1 MHISRREAGVIGR
14 RLNPLC
20 LSVFLAVLLPFPGCA
35 PTHLIRVPEYVVRP
49 APGSGHLMAGAGSSD
64 ITPPPGHPMAGH
76 SFAGRFSRGRWMRL
90 RARAFYFRDRTGSSV
105 ALVSCDLFA
114 ISAGLQ
120 EMVAARLRTPPPGE
134 PGVWDISPENLI
146 LAATHTHQGPGSYM
160 SNEFYNGFASPYP
173 GHDTELFNT
182 LADQIAGAVRR
193 AVADAERHPEGATL
207 AVRRGATDLTRNR
220 AIQAF
225 ALNDRAIQDSVL
237 AAGPPAP
244 PPGDCASP
252 PSWYLPRCLRYRAV
266 DPTLNVIDIERP
278 GQGVVATL
286 VFFSVHPTVLAH
298 DAAFYSPDFTGWAMS
313 ELERRSGRKD
323 FVAGWFN
330 GTDGDV
336 SARWERRDA
345 AEVREFGR
353 RLVAAIET
361 LRNAGVDFR
370 EDDSATVAARRRATP
385 RRGFCKTKPTPGVAT
400 LGGAEDGRF
409 VSFDMGWRER
419 SRRGPG
425 SNPSESPDPAQ
436 CGKEP
441 SLALKGSFID
451 FTEVLAPARKFAKEI
466 PVSVVEIG
474 RLVFV
479 CVPVEMTTVM
489 GLLVRRS
496 IDPDGKRV
504 AIVVGPAN
512 EYFEYL
518 VSPDEYQFQDYVGA
532 STLFGCRMGPC
543 LIQLISEASGASP
556 ESGPRTIPRHVLDPG
571 PDPEFGVKFGPA
583 YWGLSPDYTDQELES
598 PFVGYTNL
606 NRDLWPRLEWLSEKQ
621 DEEVSVIGPGPGESW
636 FLELADGDDRA
647 LAPEDGSALFT
658 LLLDGTQGQRRWKAV
673 WLPDPKSDPNRIH
686 RIRVKVADS
695 AAVCSPPFS
704 LADIQSGKVS
714 LPMQSEAC
722 PAFRSG
728 ASSIGVDTNRGSR
741 P

>member
-1 MHISRREAGVIGR
+1 MLSVSRREAGLVR
-14 RLNPLC
+14 RREILLR
-20 LSVFLAVLLPFPGCA
+20 LSVPLMVLLLFPGCA
-35 PTHLIRVPEYVVRP
+35 PTHWIRVPEYAVRP
-49 APGSGHLMAGAGSSD
+49 AAGSGHLIAGAGSAD

-134 PGVWDISPENLI
+134 SAVWDISPENLI

-182 LADQIAGAVRR
+182 LAEQIAGAVRR
-193 AVADAERHPEGATL
+193 AVADAENHPEGATL
-207 AVRRGATDLTRNR
+207 AIRRGATDLTRNR

-225 ALNDRAIQDSVL
+225 ALNDRAIQDAVL
-237 AAGPPAP
+237 TAGPSAP

-266 DPTLNVIDIERP
+266 DPSVTVIDIERS
-278 GQGVVATL
+278 GQGPIATL

-298 DAAFYSPDFTGWAMS
+298 DASFYSPDFTGWAMS

-330 GTDGDV
+330 GSDGDV

-353 RLVAAIET
+353 RFVAAIET
-361 LRNAGVDFR
+361 LRNAAPEFR
-370 EDDSATVAARRRATP
+370 EDDSAAVVARRRATP
-385 RRGFCKTKPTPGVAT
+385 RRGFCKTRPTAGVAT

-409 VSFDMGWRER
+409 VTFDMGWREP

-425 SNPSESPDPAQ
+425 LNPPESLDPAQ

-441 SLALKGSFID
+441 SLAVKGSFID
-451 FTEVLAPARKFAKEI
+451 FTEVLAPPRKFPKEI

-474 RLVFV
+474 RLVFA

-512 EYFEYL
+512 EYFEYV
-518 VSPDEYQFQDYVGA
+518 VSPDEYRFHDYAGA
-532 STLFGCRMGPC
+532 STLFGCQMGPC
-543 LIQLISEASGASP
+543 MIQLLSEASAAPS
-556 ESGPRTIPRHVLDPG
+556 ESGPRTIRRHVLDPG
-571 PDPEFGVKFGPA
+571 PDPEFGVKFGAA
-583 YWGLSPDYTDQELES
+583 YWGRNPDYADQELES
-598 PFVGYTNL
+598 PFVGYSNL
-606 NRDLWPRLEWLSEKQ
+606 NRDLWPRLEWLSAKQ
-621 DEEVSVIGPGPGESW
+621 DEEVSVIGLGPEGSW
-636 FLELADGDDRA
+636 VLELADGEDRA
-647 LAPEDGSALFT
+647 LATEDSSGLFT
-658 LLLDGTQGQRRWKAV
+658 LLLDGTEGQRRWKSV
-673 WLPDPKSDPNRIH
+673 WLPDPKSDPSRIH
-686 RIRVKVADS
+686 RIRVKVAGS
-695 AAVCSPPFS
+695 AAVCSPAFS
-704 LADIQSGKVS
+704 LADIQSGKVA

-722 PAFRSG
+722 PALPG
-728 ASSIGVDTNRGSR
+728 LEN
-741 P
+741 